1 MQNSDLRQFNKEWMK
16 KHLHGR
22 FPSSIVANLP
32 LLPKQSTRVMDVAE
46 KVGECFARAALPISG
61 LEKILQTSGMLD
73 PRESEYANAPVTI
86 DATRLAREWL
96 FLARLSAK
104 DVLAGKWLPFMR
116 MHMKYSE
123 AAYYAD
129 LTNDQ
134 INTLALRAGSLRIQL
149 LEWAWAPRIFEVS
162 DTLPSTFDN
171 AWTFALSV

>member
-1 MQNSDLRQFNKEWMK
+1 MQNSDLVQFNTEWMG
-16 KHLHGR
+16 KHLEGR

-32 LLPKQSTRVMDVAE
+32 LLPKQSARVMDVAE

-61 LEKILQTSGMLD
+61 LEKILAASGTPN

-116 MHMKYSE
+116 MHMNYSE

-129 LTNDQ
+129 LSNEQ
-134 INTLALRAGSLRIQL
+134 INTLAVRAGNLRIQM

-162 DTLPSTFDN
+162 DALPSSFDN

>member
-1 MQNSDLRQFNKEWMK
+1 MQNSDLGQFNKEWMR
-16 KHLHGR
+16 KHLDGR

-46 KVGECFARAALPISG
+46 KVGECFARAALPISA
-61 LEKILQTSGMLD
+61 LETILRTSGT
-73 PRESEYANAPVTI
+73 PVSEEFAYANAPVTI
-86 DATRLAREWL
+86 DATKLAREWL

-104 DVLAGKWLPFMR
+104 DVLAGKYIPFMR

-129 LTNDQ
+129 LTNEK
-134 INTLALRAGSLRIQL
+134 INTLAVRVATQRIQM
-149 LEWAWAPRIFEVS
+149 LEWAWRRRIFEVT
-162 DTLPSTFDN
+162 DALPATFDN